1 MRAITGEDTAP
12 KASRP
17 KSGGKVIISKKTKAT
32 TPPSIWTL
40 AKILGLKNLKSED
53 PITIIR
59 ITREGLPIKSI
70 RSLAAA
76 LDLRSV
82 EMAGILPISSR
93 TIQRYEDKEPGELLT
108 AEVSDHMVQVSKVIA
123 KATEVFEDAALAK
136 EWLKESIPALGGRPP
151 LSLLDTSTGIEL
163 VMTELVRIEYGVFS

>member
-1 MRAITGEDTAP
+1 MNAIAGENSKPKVSRAKPG
-12 KASRP
+12 S
-17 KSGGKVIISKKTKAT
+17 KVISRKTTAKP
-32 TPPSIWTL
+32 PPSPGNL

-53 PITIIR
+53 PMTIIR
-59 ITREGLPIKSI
+59 ITRAGLPNKSI

-82 EMAGILPISSR
+82 DMAEILSISSR
-93 TIQRYEDKEPGELLT
+93 TIQRYEEKGPGEPLT
-108 AEVSDHMVQVSKVIA
+108 AEVSDHMVQVSKVLA

-136 EWLKESIPALGGRPP
+136 EWLKEPIPALGGRTP

-163 VMTELVRIEYGVFS
+163 VMTELVRTEYGVFS